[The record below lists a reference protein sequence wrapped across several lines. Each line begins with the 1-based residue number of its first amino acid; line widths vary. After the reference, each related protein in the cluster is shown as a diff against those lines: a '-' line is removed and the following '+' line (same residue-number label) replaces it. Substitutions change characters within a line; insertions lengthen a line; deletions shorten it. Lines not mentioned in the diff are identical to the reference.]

1 MQNSVISSRNT
12 SLQGPQT
19 SPVVLCMQNNVISIR
34 ITNLYG
40 SQVSFVVFACKT
52 ATLGTELQ
60 VSLVPRP
67 HLWFLAFKTEPL
79 APELQVSMDLS
90 PHLWFL
96 HAKQRLLDQNYKSLW
111 LPHLTCRFVRENS
124 VISTRITSLHRSRT
138 SPVVL
143 CMQNN
148 VISFRKTSLYA
159 SQPSSVVFACKTA
172 TLGPE
177 LQVSMDPSPH
187 LWFLHS
193 KQRLSDQNYK
203 SLWVPDLTCHI
214 VHSE

>member
-1 MQNSVISSRNT
+1 MAFRIQNSDFIPRIASHYGSQHSSVVLCTHNSGIMTRINSLYRSQTSPFVLCMQTSVISRRIT
-12 SLQGPQT
+12 SLHGSQT
-19 SPVVLCMQNNVISIR
+19 SPVVLFI
-34 ITNLYG
+34 
-40 SQVSFVVFACKT
+40 
-52 ATLGTELQ
+52 
-60 VSLVPRP
+60 
-67 HLWFLAFKTEPL
+67 
-79 APELQVSMDLS
+79 
-90 PHLWFL
+90 
-96 HAKQRLLDQNYKSLW
+96 
-111 LPHLTCRFVRENS
+111 
-124 VISTRITSLHRSRT
+124 
-138 SPVVL
+138 
-143 CMQNN
+143 QNN

-214 VHSE
+214 VHSK